1 MTIELMTANRAADWL
16 QQRLPKRSA
25 AAWVQWLANNRNT
38 SRPAAFRVPFTK
50 EAGRVWYAVADL
62 QALLTTEQAIESGR
76 SARETTLLH
85 AAETGMLN
93 RPWNGIGRFYGY
105 AGNGEPCVR
114 LGIDAPLMT
123 FKLSLK
129 EAAELIVQIEDA
141 IHNAECIAAEQDPN
155 YQPKLKRRQQA
166 G

>member
-1 MTIELMTANRAADWL
+1 MTKDLMTATRAADWL

-25 AAWVQWLANNRNT
+25 AAWVQWLANNRNQ
-38 SRPAAFRVPFTK
+38 SRAAAFRVPFTK
-50 EAGRVWYAVADL
+50 EAGRIWYALADL
-62 QALLTTEQAIESGR
+62 QAILATEQAIENGR

-93 RPWNGIGRFYGY
+93 RPWKDIGRFYGY
-105 AGNGEPCVR
+105 YTNAEPCVK

-123 FKLSLK
+123 FKLTLK

-141 IHNAECIAAEQDPN
+141 IINAEDAAVHHNPN
-155 YQPKLKRRQQA
+155 YQRILKVRQ
-166 G
+166 